1 MYPSRQA
8 CSSSTVIK
16 NFWYRDLF
24 SSLKIRLRFV
34 DTRALSVLLFS
45 LSPMYMMDWLFL

>member
-1 MYPSRQA
+1 M
-8 CSSSTVIK
+8 K

-24 SSLKIRLRFV
+24 SSLKIRLLLV

-45 LSPMYMMDWLFL
+45 LSPMYMMDWLFLYTSSSICTKSCL